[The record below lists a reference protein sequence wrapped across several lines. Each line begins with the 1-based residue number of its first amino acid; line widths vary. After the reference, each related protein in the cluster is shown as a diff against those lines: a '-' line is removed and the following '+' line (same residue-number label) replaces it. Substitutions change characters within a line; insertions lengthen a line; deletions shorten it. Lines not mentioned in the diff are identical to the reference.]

1 MNYVFVGILQ
11 PNCCVLFPA
20 YVTAITHLQIIPS
33 LITKADIT
41 SLSTTEAASL
51 TRTLFTL
58 LAWTSFWQAPF
69 NTLYCFLWNC
79 CQELYLSR
87 PCEES
92 VKQKIPFISTSQDW
106 FDSIQLLFTPFV
118 VSDFLQPHELQR
130 SRLHCPSLSPWVC
143 SNSCPLSQRYHSAIS
158 SYVIPFSSSPQSY
171 PASRSFPIS
180 WLLASD
186 GWSTETSASAPA
198 IPMNIQDWFPFG
210 LIGLISLCA
219 RGSQESSP
227 TPQFKSI
234 NSSALSLLYGPNL
247 TSVHDY

>member
-143 SNSCPLSQRYHSAIS
+143 SNSCPLSW
-158 SYVIPFSSSPQSY
+158 
-171 PASRSFPIS
+171 
-180 WLLASD
+180 WLLTNQLILCHLVLFLPSAFPSIRVFPVSQFFAS
-186 GWSTETSASAPA
+186 GSQSIGVSASTSVLP
-198 IPMNIQDWFPFG
+198 
-210 LIGLISLCA
+210 GLISF
-219 RGSQESSP
+219 RIDW
-227 TPQFKSI
+227 FD
-234 NSSALSLLYGPNL
+234 LLAVKGA
-247 TSVHDY
+247 SFF

>member
-1 MNYVFVGILQ
+1 MNYIFVGILQ
-11 PNCCVLFPA
+11 SNSCVLFSS

-33 LITKADIT
+33 LITKVDIT
-41 SLSTTEAASL
+41 SLSTTEVASL
-51 TRTLFTL
+51 IRTVFTL
-58 LAWTSFWQAPF
+58 LSWTSFWQALF
-69 NTLYCFLWNC
+69 NTLYCCFLWNC

-92 VKQKIPFISTSQDW
+92 VKQKITFINTSQDW
-106 FDSIQLLFTPFV
+106 FDSIQLLFIPFV

-158 SYVIPFSSSPQSY
+158 SCVVPFSSSPQSY

-186 GWSTETSASAPA
+186 G
-198 IPMNIQDWFPFG
+198 
-210 LIGLISLCA
+210 
-219 RGSQESSP
+219 
-227 TPQFKSI
+227 
-234 NSSALSLLYGPNL
+234 
-247 TSVHDY
+247 